1 MNSKVNAEPQSKIV
15 KRILNGLIVVGVL
28 VVVMLF
34 LFRPHI
40 FIFYANVSSNQ
51 NVSGKVFRSPDGF
64 FFVKLDSGSQLT
76 VQESPTKVFLSSSSK
91 TKGFCIGR
99 FLILP
104 ASAIGGIDLSKSE
117 GFGQQVPIIK
127 NGIVTAKDPLK
138 QNSSFSFPLT
148 SSK

>member
-1 MNSKVNAEPQSKIV
+1 MNSKENVEPQNKIA

-28 VVVMLF
+28 VVAMFF

-40 FIFYANVSSNQ
+40 FIFHANVSSNQ
-51 NVSGKVFRSPDGF
+51 NVSGKVFRSSDGF

-76 VQESPTKVFLSSSSK
+76 VQESPPKVFLSSSSK
-91 TKGFCIGR
+91 RKGLCIGR

-127 NGIVTAKDPLK
+127 NGIVTMKDPLK